1 MPGQLKTSV
10 QRGYRTMAK
19 AGIYNLCIQ
28 KGSTFGPITIQL
40 NYSVVLTEDAPVGA
54 TSLRV
59 SPLNSEYLASQVLTF
74 GGVQVTL
81 TTTVPV
87 GGTTLPINALTAA
100 LSRGDQATG
109 NPVNLTGIGA
119 RGKIKKAYTDPT
131 GLADLTCTIGTPPTQ
146 GLISISLSSDTA
158 VADNISPLNFS
169 QIQDW
174 ATKSQ
179 LTREDR
185 RLFNTGVEPYVWDLE
200 TFDTANPPNVKRRM
214 NGMVAVTSE
223 VTT

>member
-1 MPGQLKTSV
+1 MG
-10 QRGYRTMAK
+10 K

-40 NYSVVLTEDAPVGA
+40 NYSVVLTEDAPIGV

-59 SPLNSEYLASQVLTF
+59 SPLNSEYLSGQTLAF
-74 GGVQVTL
+74 GNTQVTL
-81 TTTVPV
+81 TTTASV
-87 GGTTLPINALTAA
+87 GNTILSINALTAA

-119 RGKIKKAYTDPT
+119 RGKLKKTYTDPT

-146 GLISISLSSDTA
+146 GLISISLPSNT
-158 VADNISPLNFS
+158 VIEDNISPLNFS
-169 QIQDW
+169 QIQNW

-185 RLFNTGVEPYVWDLE
+185 RLFNPGVEPYVWDLE
-200 TFDTANPPNVKRRM
+200 TFDTANPPNVKRRL